1 MTFLGITKRRPVR
14 SQRDRTLTKKTT
26 MMKCNTTHYGSLTRI
41 SDLEARPYDVEK
53 VPYSS
58 WATGDYV
65 IGRYVGPQEG
75 LYNLELSDGSLQP
88 LKMNDMVVGALGDRQ
103 ATKEIV
109 GTWEL
114 IDGACNPIS
123 MQMICGSGI
132 YGIETSRCIKYA
144 PSPNFIYEGHCLRF
158 GTKLSMK
165 DFGPEVNDESH
176 CKMILIVGSSMS
188 CGKTFTGQALID
200 IIKHDLGLTK
210 VAAAK
215 FTGVGYNNDI
225 QQFSEAGADFV
236 CDFVDAGYP
245 STVMP
250 PEEYR
255 QHALPAILSLLAEQ
269 NPDCIVAE
277 VGASPFEQYNGVE
290 VLKHMLSNA
299 YSSQVYLVICASDAY
314 GVLGLREALVK
325 EGLAKGILGV
335 SGMAACNSAG
345 AALVNR
351 ISGLQAFNM
360 NDPASVADIRM
371 ILEKCLLED

>member
-1 MTFLGITKRRPVR
+1 MEHITKN
-14 SQRDRTLTKKTT
+14 TT
-26 MMKCNTTHYGSLTRI
+26 MIKCNITYYGSLTRI
-41 SDLEARPYDVEK
+41 SDLEARPYNIEK
-53 VPYSS
+53 VPRST
-58 WATGDYV
+58 WATGDYI

-75 LYNLELSDGSLQP
+75 LYYLELSDGSLQP
-88 LKMNDMVVGALGDRQ
+88 LQLNDMVIGALGDRQ
-103 ATKEIV
+103 ATKEVV
-109 GTWEL
+109 GTWQL
-114 IDGACNPIS
+114 IGDGASNPIS

-132 YGIETSRCIKYA
+132 FGIETSRCSKHP

-165 DFGPEVNDESH
+165 DFGPEEVNGEMPH

-200 IIKHDLGLTK
+200 IIKHDLGFDK

-225 QQFSEAGADFV
+225 KQFSEAGADFV

-255 QHALPAILSLLAEQ
+255 KQALPAILALLAEQ

-290 VLKHMLSNA
+290 VLKHLLSNA
-299 YSSQVYLVICASDAY
+299 YSAQVYLVICASDAY
-314 GVLGLREALVK
+314 AVLGLRQALVK

-335 SGMAACNSAG
+335 SGMATCNSAG
-345 AALVNR
+345 AALVKR
-351 ISGLQAFNM
+351 MSGLQAFNLNV

-371 ILEKCLLED
+371 ILEKCLLD